1 VSGGRRSWR
10 AAAWLLTGLTASA
23 ALHAESL
30 YVIEQLVV
38 GVSSAPD
45 ASGERVATLKS
56 GDRVEVIERA
66 GDEVHVR
73 LSSGREGWVR
83 ASYLSAD
90 EPLRARLAQREAEV
104 ARLGDEL
111 SRLRAQLHAGG
122 AASAASRA
130 TGDAAGSG
138 AAAAPAA
145 SAPGGSAPA
154 DAAAADPGITPG
166 GALFSAGEERPRP
179 LWPWTFAAALIGFGI
194 GFGLGA
200 LMLDR
205 HIRRKYGGLRI
216 Y

>member
-1 VSGGRRSWR
+1 ML
-10 AAAWLLTGLTASA
+10 AGLAFPA
-23 ALHAESL
+23 VLRAESL

-56 GDRVEVIERA
+56 GDRVEVLDRA
-66 GDEVHVR
+66 ADEVHVR
-73 LSSGREGWVR
+73 LANGREGWVR

-90 EPLRARLAQREAEV
+90 EPLRVRLAQREAEV
-104 ARLGDEL
+104 ARLNDEIGAL
-111 SRLRAQLHAGG
+111 KAQVR
-122 AASAASRA
+122 STPA
-130 TGDAAGSG
+130 TSAAGSG
-138 AAAAPAA
+138 VPAAPPVAAPPVAAPPVAAAPAPRPGTEDPVPA
-145 SAPGGSAPA
+145 AP
-154 DAAAADPGITPG
+154 
-166 GALFSAGEERPRP
+166 GALFSSGDEGTRPS
-179 LWPWTFAAALIGFGI
+179 WPWTLAAALLAFGA

>member
-1 VSGGRRSWR
+1 MRLRSAGRR
-10 AAAWLLTGLTASA
+10 LA
-23 ALHAESL
+23 ALLAAGLAVPAVLRAETL

-38 GVSSAPD
+38 TVSSTPD

-56 GDRVEVIERA
+56 GDRVEVLERS

-73 LSSGREGWVR
+73 LANGRDGWVR

-90 EPLRARLAQREAEV
+90 EPLRVRLAQRDAEV
-104 ARLGDEL
+104 ARLGDEVNAL
-111 SRLRAQLHAGG
+111 KAQLRPTPATGAAPV
-122 AASAASRA
+122 AASAVPA
-130 TGDAAGSG
+130 
-138 AAAAPAA
+138 AA
-145 SAPGGSAPA
+145 SAPPPA
-154 DAAAADPGITPG
+154 TEDPVAGAS
-166 GALFSAGEERPRP
+166 GALFSRGEERARP
-179 LWPWTFAAALIGFGI
+179 AWPWTLAAALIGFGA

>member
-1 VSGGRRSWR
+1 VTGGLRGAGREG
-10 AAAWLLTGLTASA
+10 AVALLLALVPCAT
-23 ALHAESL
+23 LHAESL

-38 GVSSAPD
+38 AVSSAPD

-66 GDEVHVR
+66 GEQVHVR
-73 LSSGREGWVR
+73 LAGGREGWVR

-90 EPLRARLAQREAEV
+90 EPLRVRLAQRDAEV
-104 ARLGDEL
+104 ARLGDEVNAL
-111 SRLRAQLHAGG
+111 KAQLRANPTPAPATG
-122 AASAASRA
+122 AA
-130 TGDAAGSG
+130 GVPPGSG
-138 AAAAPAA
+138 AVTAPTAVAAAED
-145 SAPGGSAPA
+145 PGGARSE
-154 DAAAADPGITPG
+154 
-166 GALFSAGEERPRP
+166 ALFSAAEERPH
-179 LWPWTFAAALIGFGI
+179 LMWPWTLASSLIGFGL